1 MIHRSH
7 HRRSSQRSS
16 RQRRGIAT
24 VEFAIVL
31 PVLITLTIGTM
42 DVCTALFL
50 KESAVLAA
58 YEGARQGVGRGNTN
72 QDVIDRVEGFLNE
85 RNIQFEDDAV
95 SISSPGF
102 DTADTLENVTVTVS
116 IPSAGNMLVPTQMFG
131 DIMITTSVTML
142 KEYKNLGDDS

>member
-1 MIHRSH
+1 M
-7 HRRSSQRSS
+7 
-16 RQRRGIAT
+16 
-24 VEFAIVL
+24 L